1 MLKYME
7 IKGGKVAFSTSDL
20 SESSGFLLG
29 FDSRII
35 EFNFYYKLKC

>member
-1 MLKYME
+1 MLNFME
-7 IKGGKVAFSTSDL
+7 IKGDKVAFSTFDL
-20 SESSGFLLG
+20 SECSGFLLG